1 MIRLYLV
8 YGGILSDFHPT
19 KKKLA
24 VRSHFSPCSCLRGA
38 SYIQF
43 LYLCIKSCLL
53 KLIYPLC
60 LPESTLSSAACCFG
74 VQTLLPVHNRY
85 IALGGFHIWS
95 PQNFRNFG
103 PLPPHCVHK
112 SADFVPLFCFLGTPS
127 SPHQL
132 RTSYMEA
139 PCFITRGTKKYL
151 RHFPSF
157 LTCSPYVVIT
167 INHRHYNAKSHPF
180 FLRTGW
186 RLVVCHMG
194 WVDFCLGI
202 PQCCMYCSAKSAI
215 SPPV

>member
-1 MIRLYLV
+1 MFERSKL
-8 YGGILSDFHPT
+8 HPIFVPVH
-19 KKKLA
+19 KKLPSQA
-24 VRSHFSPCSCLRGA
+24 NLPTLPSRINP
-38 SYIQF
+38 Q
-43 LYLCIKSCLL
+43 LCCLL
-53 KLIYPLC
+53 LWRANIVAG
-60 LPESTLSSAACCFG
+60 T
-74 VQTLLPVHNRY
+74 QPVHCPWGLPHMKS
-85 IALGGFHIWS
+85 AKFS
-95 PQNFRNFG
+95 EFATP
-103 PLPPHCVHK
+103 PPPHCVHK

-194 WVDFCLGI
+194 WTDFCLGI